1 MGNNKT
7 LDYEP
12 VDPSD
17 LLSVTLWM
25 GATYYYAEL
34 SYLGAGLFQ
43 ASYLPMK
50 SGQYTLSI
58 KMGGFDIQCLQKGV
72 VATPCSPFSPYIAP
86 GPTVPAMSEVESP
99 SVEVTDYLQEAV
111 AGHYGYFY
119 IQAKDAFGNNQNIG
133 GDPFQVIT

>member
-12 VDPSD
+12 LDPTD

-25 GATYYYAEL
+25 GSTYYYAEL

-43 ASYLPMK
+43 ATYLPMK

-58 KMGGFDIQCLQKGV
+58 KMGGFDIQCRQKGV
-72 VATPCSPFSPYIAP
+72 PSSPCSPFHPYIAP

-99 SVEVTDYLQEAV
+99 SVEVMDYLQV
-111 AGHYGYFY
+111 CQH
-119 IQAKDAFGNNQNIG
+119 
-133 GDPFQVIT
+133 